1 MEYGMI
7 ILAAAQAWVHY
18 GYLGL
23 FTGSFLSA
31 LFIPLGADILFVAL
45 LAHGFDPW
53 ICLFIATTGGWL
65 GGLIIYAVG
74 YAGNAK
80 RIKKLFHIKE
90 SQLLKQKKKVEKY
103 GSLLALL
110 VWVPV
115 LGDIS
120 NVALGF
126 YRTNRWRTFILMF
139 LGRMVRFLLW
149 CILYLIY
156 ANRFVK
162 FIDKF

>member
-1 MEYGMI
+1 MI
-7 ILAAAQAWVHY
+7 ILAAAQTWVHY

-23 FTGSFLSA
+23 FAGSFLSA

-45 LAHGFDPW
+45 LAHGFNPW
-53 ICLFIATTGGWL
+53 ICLLIATTGGWL
-65 GGLIIYAVG
+65 GGLVIYAVG

-90 SQLLKQKKKVEKY
+90 AQLIKQKKKVEKY
-103 GSLLALL
+103 GSLLALI
-110 VWVPV
+110 VWLPV

-126 YRTNRWRTFILMF
+126 YRTNRLKTFILMF
-139 LGRMVRFLLW
+139 IGRMIRFLLW